1 MTTVVNKPS
10 RLQHAIRF
18 LKRDLKRHWCI
29 YLMFVP
35 VLVYL
40 ILFHY
45 MPLYGAQIAFK
56 DYSPA
61 RGIEGSKWVGLKHF
75 KSFFNGVYFTRL
87 LRNTLLLSLY
97 QLAFG
102 FPAPIIL
109 ALMMNEVRCKPLKRT
124 IQTITYLPYFI
135 SLMVVCNLIINFCSI
150 NGLFNDLIA
159 LFGGTRVS
167 LLLDSRYYRTIHVA
181 SGVWQNMGWNSIV
194 YMAALSSI
202 DQELYEA
209 AVIDGANRWKQ
220 TLHVTLPGL
229 APTIVIMLIMRM
241 GQIMNVGFEKVI
253 LLYNNATYETADV
266 ISSFVYRKGLQE
278 SNYSYSA
285 AVGLFN
291 SVVNTALLV
300 GANTLS
306 RRLNETSLF

>member
-1 MTTVVNKPS
+1 MTTAVNQKS
-10 RLQHAIRF
+10 RLRSFLLF
-18 LKRDLKRHWCI
+18 LKRDFKRHWGI

-61 RGIEGSKWVGLKHF
+61 RGIEGSRWVGFRHF
-75 KSFFNGVYFTRL
+75 NSFFNGVYFTRL

-109 ALMMNEVRCKPLKRT
+109 ALMMNEIRSKALKRT

-150 NGLFNDLIA
+150 NGLFNDIIA
-159 LFGGTRVS
+159 LFGGERVS
-167 LLLDSRYYRTIHVA
+167 LLLESKYYRTIHVA

-229 APTIVIMLIMRM
+229 APTIIIMLIMRM

-300 GANTLS
+300 GANTIS
-306 RRLNETSLF
+306 RKLNDTSLF

>member
-1 MTTVVNKPS
+1 MTIPVRNESK
-10 RLQHAIRF
+10 RKNFLQF
-18 LKRDLKRHWCI
+18 LKRDFQRHWGI
-29 YLMFVP
+29 YVMFIP
-35 VLVYL
+35 VLAYL

-56 DYSPA
+56 NYSPA
-61 RGIEGSKWVGLKHF
+61 RGIEGSAWVGLRHF
-75 KSFFNGVYFTRL
+75 NSFFNGVYFVRL
-87 LRNTLLLSLY
+87 LRNTLLISLY
-97 QLAFG
+97 QLAMG

-109 ALMMNEVRCKPLKRT
+109 ALMMNEVGNRGLKRT

-135 SLMVVCNLIINFCSI
+135 SLMVVCNLIINFCSV
-150 NGLFNDLIA
+150 NGLFNDIVE

-167 LLLDSRYYRTIHVA
+167 FLLESKYYRTIHVM

-194 YMAALSSI
+194 YMAALSAI

-229 APTIVIMLIMRM
+229 LPTIVIMLIMRM

-266 ISSFVYRKGLQE
+266 ISSFVYRKGLLE
-278 SNYSYSA
+278 ANYSFSA

-306 RRLNETSLF
+306 RKLNETSLF